1 MEARYDTGGGDRLA
15 RSAVNVLVVGSSGA
29 AEPERRSSAYLI
41 GDSLAIDAGSLASG
55 LSLERARRIRT
66 VLLTHSHFDH
76 IRELPLFLDNVYR
89 PKGPPVEVG
98 LATPTREALL
108 DHIFNGRIW
117 PDVRCFAPPGM
128 ELFEVKP
135 GRELVCEGFRI
146 LPIRLRHTVPT
157 VGYILRRAR
166 KSASAAAIL
175 GDTGYSEGIFTK
187 LAAVRGL
194 DFLLIETSYP
204 NRLPKLAETALHLTP
219 DLLSAGLAI
228 VRKAHTRLRVVV
240 THFKPGLT
248 KEIERELRRIRPAV
262 SIARDGETY
271 PLFR

>member
-1 MEARYDTGGGDRLA
+1 M
-15 RSAVNVLVVGSSGA
+15 VGSSGT
-29 AEPERRSSAYLI
+29 AEPERRSSTYLI
-41 GDSLAIDAGSLASG
+41 GDALAIDAGSLASG
-55 LSLERARRIRT
+55 LSLAHARRVRT
-66 VLLTHSHFDH
+66 VLLTHCHFDH

-98 LATPTREALL
+98 VTTPTREALL

-135 GRELVCEGFRI
+135 GREFTREGLRI
-146 LPIRLRHTVPT
+146 APIRLHHTVPT
-157 VGYILRRAR
+157 VGYVLRRVR
-166 KSASAAAIL
+166 KSAGAAAIL
-175 GDTGYSEGIFTK
+175 GDTGYRADIFES

-204 NRLPKLAETALHLTP
+204 NRLPKLAECALHLTP
-219 DLLSAGLAI
+219 DLLAAGLAI
-228 VRKAHTRLRVVV
+228 VRKAHPRLRVVV

-248 KEIERELRRIRPAV
+248 KEIERELRRLRPAV
-262 SIARDGETY
+262 SIARDGESY
-271 PLFR
+271 KLFR